1 MIMDYKEENV
11 FEIFNNIYKEII
23 KLNPADRLAIA
34 LTILDESSE
43 ALGFTNTDINALR
56 ESIYSELGDIY

>member
-1 MIMDYKEENV
+1 MDYKEENV
-11 FEIFNNIYKEII
+11 FEIFHNIYKEIM

-43 ALGFTNTDINALR
+43 VLGFTNADINALR
-56 ESIYSELGDIY
+56 ESISSELGDIY